1 MKYCHETEIKCFIFM
16 LSLAAALL
24 SLGQGRHQI
33 GSDPGLES
41 DKGTGLATFKFKP
54 SHLSPVGVT
63 SHKSW
68 ALHFCID
75 ALFQDDE

>member
-54 SHLSPVGVT
+54 QSPVACRHHFTQELGI
-63 SHKSW
+63 
-68 ALHFCID
+68 AL
-75 ALFQDDE
+75 LY